1 MASEARGPVLVP
13 PRVPLDVLRA
23 HVRAH
28 VEERSLRSVAA
39 AIKVS
44 PTTLR
49 KFIDATGPIHYT
61 TRERLQAW
69 YRRQVARFT
78 EPTLDELNA
87 SLDRLLAGFAGP
99 HLGAAR
105 AAVIR
110 VVVEVHER
118 FGMPQSTAHRSLA
131 KRVEAEENR

>member
-1 MASEARGPVLVP
+1 MASEVRGLALGP
-13 PRVPLDVLRA
+13 PKVPLDVLREHA
-23 HVRAH
+23 RAH
-28 VEERSLRSVAA
+28 VEERSLRAVAA

-49 KFIDATGPIHYT
+49 RFIDETGPVHYT
-61 TRERLQAW
+61 TRERVQAW

-87 SLDRLLAGFAGP
+87 SLDRLLAGFASP
-99 HLGAAR
+99 QLGAAR
-105 AAVIR
+105 VAVVR

-118 FGMPQSTAHRSLA
+118 FRMPQSAALRSLA
-131 KRVEAEENR
+131 KRVEAEENP